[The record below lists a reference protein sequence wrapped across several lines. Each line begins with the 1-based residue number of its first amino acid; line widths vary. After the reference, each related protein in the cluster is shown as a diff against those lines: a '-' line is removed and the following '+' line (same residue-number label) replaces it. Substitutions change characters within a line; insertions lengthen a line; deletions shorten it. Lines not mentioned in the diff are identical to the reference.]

1 MNHRL
6 AILFVASTL
15 VPVSPVVAQ
24 STTATNA
31 GAHTSGGPPLI
42 PGIVRADIAGVSL
55 PSYPYFT
62 CERAFYMGDDVW
74 AALDPTAHPSAVG
87 RTCDVYVVA
96 HKSDAQ
102 WAQNPQLFDVGGAP
116 RAFTFSGGNVQSN
129 MFLLGGSFSGDA
141 GIGLGVPYDVVLDFD
156 RDGQLS
162 SGDWIDGTD
171 AEAGFYV
178 LCDTTKPGPLQVIE
192 TIYSGGTFLGQ
203 DLYYP
208 ANVAN
213 LGALP
218 LVTVSHGNGHNY
230 QWYDHI
236 GYHLAS
242 YGCIVMS
249 HTNNTMPGIEAAST
263 TTLTNNEYFLSHLST
278 IAGGVL
284 QGHVDNHRIIWFGHS
299 RGGEGVARAYDRI
312 FDGTYV
318 PQNFQLSDVILI
330 SSIAPTDF
338 LGTASANP
346 HATNYSLWTGG
357 ADNDVNG
364 CADCDLCQTFHLH
377 ERAIGNHQSISLHGV
392 GHGAFHDGGGDLVA
406 TGPCIMSRPD
416 THLIMKSY
424 MLPLVKV
431 YAEGNIPGRDCLW
444 RQWETFHAPGSPTT
458 TCAVVDLMY
467 EEAPQT
473 FPPGK
478 FVIDDFQTQPST
490 TVSSSGGAVD
500 YDVSNVTEG
509 LFNDVTT
516 DFTNN
521 ANDPMNGMTFATASD
536 STRGLV
542 FDWNGADKHLSFE
555 VVAAAQDVTGY
566 GWLSF
571 RACQATRHPLT
582 IAQLGDLDF
591 RVRLR
596 DVNNGSSTIAIS
608 TYGGG
613 IEEPYQRTACGSGT
627 GWGNEF
633 ETIRIRLTDF
643 TRNGAPIDLAHVAWI
658 DFLFGPSNGAAQGR
672 LGFDDVELER
682 D

>member
-1 MNHRL
+1 LNTRIVILVSSL
-6 AILFVASTL
+6 AL
-15 VPVSPVVAQ
+15 VLAAPVLAQ
-24 STTATNA
+24 GPGATGA
-31 GAHTSGGPPLI
+31 GAHARSGQPLI
-42 PGIVRADIAGVSL
+42 AGVVHADIAGVTL
-55 PSYPYFT
+55 PTYPHFT
-62 CERAFYMGDDVW
+62 CERAFFEGDDVW
-74 AALDPTAHPSAVG
+74 AGLDPTAHPGVVG

-96 HKSDAQ
+96 HKSEVQ
-102 WAQNPQLFDVGGAP
+102 WAQNPQLFDVRGAP
-116 RAFTFSGGNVQSN
+116 QTFTFSGGNVESN
-129 MFLLGGSFSGDA
+129 LLLLTSTLSGNA
-141 GIGLGVPYDVVLDFD
+141 GTGLGVPYDVVLDFD
-156 RDGQLS
+156 RNGNLS
-162 SGDWIDGTD
+162 SGDWIDGSD

-178 LCDTTKPGPLQVIE
+178 LYPTTQPGPLAVTE
-192 TIYSGGTFLGQ
+192 VIYSGGTWLGQ

-208 ANVAN
+208 TNIAN
-213 LGALP
+213 LGSLP

-230 QWYDHI
+230 TWYDHI

-263 TTLTNNEYFLSHLST
+263 TTLSNNEYLLSNLAT

-284 QGHVDNHRIIWFGHS
+284 QGHLDNHRIIWFGHS

-312 FDGTYV
+312 FDGSYV
-318 PQNFQLSDVILI
+318 PQNFQLSDIILV

-338 LGTASANP
+338 LGTASSNP
-346 HATNYSLWTGG
+346 HAVNYSLWTGG

-406 TGPCIMSRPD
+406 TGPCIMSRED
-416 THLIMKSY
+416 THQIMRSY

-444 RQWETFHAPGSPTT
+444 RQWETFHSPGSPTT
-458 TCAVVDLMY
+458 ICAVVDLMY
-467 EEAPQT
+467 EEAPQS
-473 FPPGK
+473 GK

-490 TVSSSGGAVD
+490 TISSSGGAVD
-500 YDVSNVTEG
+500 FDVSNVTEG
-509 LFNDVTT
+509 LFNDVNT

-521 ANDPMNGMTFATASD
+521 ASDPMNGMTFATGSD
-536 STRGLV
+536 SSKGLV
-542 FDWNGADKHLSFE
+542 FDWNGVDTHLSFQ
-555 VVAAAQDVTGY
+555 VVPGAQDVTQY

-571 RACQATRHPLT
+571 RACQATRHPYT

-591 RVRLR
+591 HVRLR
-596 DVNNGSSTIAIS
+596 DASSGSSTIAIS

-613 IEEPYQRTACGSGT
+613 IEEPYQRTSCGIGA

-633 ETIRIRLTDF
+633 ETIRIRLSDF
-643 TRNGAPIDLAHVAWI
+643 TRDGAPIDLTHVAWV